1 MQAVKKVD
9 IGKVRNINQDAA
21 EAFLLSSDTAF
32 AIVCDGMG
40 GTNGGE
46 IASNRAVEII
56 TEYVKNSY
64 SPKLDNDKLAQL
76 LKNAILSAN
85 IELFKMSQADQN
97 LLGMGTTVVAALVKE
112 DYAIISH
119 VGDSRAYIIN
129 ENIIQ
134 ITTDHSV
141 VQSLIESGKLSLSEA
156 KAFPDKNVITRALGV
171 QQTVISDYSVV
182 PIKPGDYILLCSDG
196 LTNFAEASAILDIFK
211 QNNLSDIPDLLI
223 EFANSG
229 GGGDN
234 ISVAIVSKERG

>member
-9 IGKVRNINQDAA
+9 IGKVRDINQDAA
-21 EAFLLSSDTAF
+21 EAFMLSDNTAF

-46 IASNRAVEII
+46 IASNRAVEIV

-64 SPKLDNDKLAQL
+64 SPKLDNEKMAQL

-85 IELFKMSQADQN
+85 IELFKMSQSNQN
-97 LLGMGTTVVAALVKE
+97 LSGMGTTVVAALVKD

-129 ENIIQ
+129 DDIIQ

-141 VQSLIESGKLSLSEA
+141 VQSLIESGKLSLKEA
-156 KAFPDKNVITRALGV
+156 KEFPDKNVITRALGV
-171 QQTVISDYSVV
+171 QETVISDYSIV
-182 PIKPGDYILLCSDG
+182 PLKPGDYILLCSDG
-196 LTNFAEASAILDIFK
+196 LTNFAETSAILDIFK
-211 QNNLSDIPDLLI
+211 KNELSDIPDLLI